1 MEFPYSFNV
10 AGVTFEGRMA
20 KIEKY
25 VSRGS
30 KFMLEMEPENKW
42 DKYTVRV
49 RQVFKSGGKCTLGY
63 VPKKYTA
70 ELQPL
75 MVAGEKLKLSF
86 VRKHIRE
93 EDGECVGLRLKITR
107 EE

>member
-1 MEFPYSFNV
+1 MQFPYSFNV

-25 VSRGS
+25 VHRGS

-42 DKYTVRV
+42 DKNAVRV
-49 RQVFKSGGKCTLGY
+49 RQVFKSGGKATLGY
-63 VPKKYTA
+63 VPRKDSA
-70 ELQPL
+70 ELQPM
-75 MVAGEKLKLSF
+75 MVAGEKFKVVFL
-86 VRKHIRE
+86 VKHMRE
-93 EDGECVGLRLKITR
+93 EDGKCVGLRLKITR